1 MVRASLLPALLLGA
15 TLATASSAVANPL
28 SNRAWWNN
36 ALQGQG
42 LQNPPSNTVSA
53 LPAALNPGVGPS
65 MLPSASLAQPFVKPP
80 ANQALGGQT
89 PGAKGGLDVGYDLCL
104 GPIYAAERDKGI
116 PTHLLR
122 SIALTESGRW
132 DEASSR
138 TVAWPWTINAEGVG
152 HFFPSKQAAIAFVH
166 KLRAKGVKSM
176 DVGCMQVNLMWHPN
190 AFASLEEAFEPA
202 KNVSYAA
209 RHLADLKDERKTW
222 TEAVGYY
229 HSATPEHNQRYRAK
243 VLKQWADIQRKPDST
258 QLAAAAAD
266 AGGGAGGGGMGRQM
280 PMGFAQP
287 ASGFTSPNWI
297 NRDPRAGAAKSN
309 ALTAQPAASMSVSNG
324 RRGMGIQQYMMAP
337 TLQALDMP
345 KGSPLLE

>member
-15 TLATASSAVANPL
+15 TLAAASSAAANPL
-28 SNRAWWNN
+28 TNKAWWTN

-89 PGAKGGLDVGYDLCL
+89 PGAKGSLDVGYDLCL
-104 GPIYAAERDKGI
+104 GPIYAAEREKGI

-190 AFASLEEAFEPA
+190 AFTSLDEAFEPQ
-202 KNVSYAA
+202 KNVAYAA
-209 RHLADLKDERKTW
+209 RHLADLKVDRKTW
-222 TEAVGYY
+222 TDAVGYY

-243 VLKQWADIQRKPDST
+243 VLKLWADIQRK
-258 QLAAAAAD
+258 QI
-266 AGGGAGGGGMGRQM
+266 GR
-280 PMGFAQP
+280 AH
-287 ASGFTSPNWI
+287 
-297 NRDPRAGAAKSN
+297 
-309 ALTAQPAASMSVSNG
+309 V
-324 RRGMGIQQYMMAP
+324 
-337 TLQALDMP
+337 
-345 KGSPLLE
+345 

>member
-1 MVRASLLPALLLGA
+1 MVHASLLHALLLGV
-15 TLATASSAVANPL
+15 TLAAASSAAAGPL
-28 SNRAWWNN
+28 NNKAWWNT
-36 ALQGQG
+36 ALNGV
-42 LQNPPSNTVSA
+42 QNPPSNAVSA
-53 LPAALNPGVGPS
+53 LPAAVSPGIGPS
-65 MLPSASLAQPFVKPP
+65 MLPSAGLVQPFVKPP

-89 PGAKGGLDVGYDLCL
+89 PGARSLDVGYDLCL
-104 GPIYAAERDKGI
+104 GPIYTAEREKGI

-132 DEASSR
+132 DDASSR

-190 AFASLEEAFEPA
+190 AFASLDEAFEPV
-202 KNVSYAA
+202 KNVAYAA
-209 RHLADLKDERKTW
+209 RHLAELKDNQKTW

-229 HSATPEHNQRYRAK
+229 HSATPELGQRYRAK
-243 VLKQWADIQRKPDST
+243 VLKTWADIQRKPEST
-258 QLAAAAAD
+258 QLASAAAD
-266 AGGGAGGGGMGRQM
+266 AGRQM

-287 ASGFTSPNWI
+287 ASAFTSPNWI
-297 NRDPRAGAAKSN
+297 NRDPRAGAARFS
-309 ALTAQPAASMSVSNG
+309 AVSAQPAASSSISTG

-337 TLQALDMP
+337 TLQVLDMP
-345 KGSPLLE
+345 KGSLLQ

>member
-15 TLATASSAVANPL
+15 TLAAASSAAANPL
-28 SNRAWWNN
+28 SNKAWWTN
-36 ALQGQG
+36 ALQGTQG
-42 LQNPPSNTVSA
+42 PPSNTVSA
-53 LPAALNPGVGPS
+53 LPAALSPGIGPS

-104 GPIYAAERDKGI
+104 GPIYAAEREKGI

-190 AFASLEEAFEPA
+190 AFTSLDEAFEPQ
-202 KNVSYAA
+202 KNVAYAA
-209 RHLADLKDERKTW
+209 RHLADLKVDRKTW
-222 TEAVGYY
+222 TDAVGYY

-243 VLKQWADIQRKPDST
+243 VLKLWADIQRKPEST

-266 AGGGAGGGGMGRQM
+266 ANPSAGAGRQM

-287 ASGFTSPNWI
+287 ASAFTSPSWI
-297 NRDPRAGAAKSN
+297 NRDPRAGAAKVN
-309 ALTAQPAASMSVSNG
+309 ALTASPAPSTAISSG

-345 KGSPLLE
+345 KVSPVLQ